1 MNRSVTA
8 VAAVLLMG
16 AGAALAA
23 GDHAAAPMMASPQKP
38 LTEDD
43 LRNEANAPQRSESAT
58 SIIDRFKS
66 GFGRSNPRIAVFWN
80 RDFSEQVS
88 DWASTR
94 RIVVSGKGNLQG
106 EVPDGK
112 VQLDGNGSQAA
123 QAEFR
128 SAGAS
133 AKNSAPAFDLQA
145 GFISQMGAAGVQVLD
160 RTAIM
165 RITDNALETGDFSRL
180 SPDQARLEMRAL
192 GEHADYLLELS
203 QVKSREF
210 HIRVLDVR
218 NGSVQTMLSSNGQP
232 PESDK
237 DRRWVATDHGFEKK
251 KHKVTLADVGQELA
265 LQTLAKMAN

>member
-1 MNRSVTA
+1 MNRPLTA
-8 VAAVLLMG
+8 VSLSLLIG
-16 AGAALAA
+16 TGSALAA
-23 GDHAAAPMMASPQKP
+23 SDHAAAPMMASPQKP

-43 LRNEANAPQRSESAT
+43 LRNEANAPQRSESAET
-58 SIIDRFKS
+58 IIQRFKS

-94 RIVVSGKGNLQG
+94 RIVVSGKGHLQG

-112 VQLDGNGSQAA
+112 VQLDGSGSQAA

-128 SAGAS
+128 SAGHS
-133 AKNSAPAFDLQA
+133 GKSAPAFDLQA
-145 GFISQMGAAGVQVLD
+145 GFVSQMGAAGVRVLD

-165 RITDNALETGDFSRL
+165 RITDNALEAGDFSRL

-203 QVKSREF
+203 QVTGKEF
-210 HIRVLDVR
+210 HIRVLDIS
-218 NGSVQTMLSSNGQP
+218 NGAVQTMLNSNGQP

-237 DRRWVATDHGFEKK
+237 DRRWVATDHGFEKR
-251 KHKVTLADVGQELA
+251 KHRVTLADVGQELA
-265 LQTLAKMAN
+265 LQTLASMAQ

>member
-1 MNRSVTA
+1 MNRPLTA
-8 VAAVLLMG
+8 VALSLLIG
-16 AGAALAA
+16 TGSALAA

-43 LRNEANAPQRSESAT
+43 LRNEANAPQRSESAE
-58 SIIDRFKS
+58 SIIERFKS

-94 RIVVSGKGNLQG
+94 RIVVSGKGHLQG

-112 VQLDGNGSQAA
+112 VRLDGDGSQAA

-128 SAGAS
+128 SAGHS
-133 AKNSAPAFDLQA
+133 GKSAPAFDLQA
-145 GFISQMGAAGVQVLD
+145 GFVSQMGAAGVRVLD

-165 RITDNALETGDFSRL
+165 RITDNALEKGDFSRL

-203 QVKSREF
+203 QVTGKEF
-210 HIRVLDVR
+210 HIRVLDIS
-218 NGSVQTMLSSNGQP
+218 NGAVQTMLNSNGQP

-237 DRRWVATDHGFEKK
+237 DRRWVATDHGFEKR
-251 KHKVTLADVGQELA
+251 KHRVTLADVGQELA
-265 LQTLAKMAN
+265 LQTLASMAQ